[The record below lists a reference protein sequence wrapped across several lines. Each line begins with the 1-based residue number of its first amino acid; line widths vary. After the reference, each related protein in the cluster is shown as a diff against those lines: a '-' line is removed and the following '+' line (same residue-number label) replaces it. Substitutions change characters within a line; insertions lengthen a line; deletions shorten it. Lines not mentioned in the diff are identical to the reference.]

1 MNEGAVEPFKTE
13 RLMIGIGYK
22 TTTDPG
28 DAITDLTLLDMKNTH
43 YEELDYKEF
52 LDKHVDDFRN
62 EAAQI
67 MSLVNNFRQKYA
79 AGSPNALMAYDTLN
93 LIYVDEDKPHDKV
106 SNLLGEFLI
115 SGAVAERP

>member
-79 AGSPNALMAYDTLN
+79 AESSSSDTHTSPMFAFPMIRIGRLQSTA
-93 LIYVDEDKPHDKV
+93 
-106 SNLLGEFLI
+106 
-115 SGAVAERP
+115 